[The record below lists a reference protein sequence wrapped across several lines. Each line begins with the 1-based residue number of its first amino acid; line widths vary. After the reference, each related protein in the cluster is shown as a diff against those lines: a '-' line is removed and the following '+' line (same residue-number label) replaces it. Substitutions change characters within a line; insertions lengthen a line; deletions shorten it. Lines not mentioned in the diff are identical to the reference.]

1 MTLGVEV
8 AYGTRHPWAP
18 PARLIVAWA
27 QAAAGRRASRAQ
39 LAIRIVT
46 PAESQHLNREFR
58 GQNRP
63 TNVLSFPAAAT
74 AAGDEAAMLGDL
86 AICARIV
93 AREASAQGKTLAA
106 HWAHMVVHGVLHL
119 VGYDHLRRED
129 ARRMERRERT
139 LLKKLGFPNP
149 YVMPD
154 HG

>member
-1 MTLGVEV
+1 MTLSVEV
-8 AYGTRHPWAP
+8 VYGTRHPWAP
-18 PARLIVAWA
+18 PARLIVGWA
-27 QAAAGRRASRAQ
+27 QAAAGRKAARAQ
-39 LAIRIVT
+39 LAVRIVT
-46 PAESQHLNREFR
+46 PAESQKLNREFR

-63 TNVLSFPAAAT
+63 TNVLSFPAAAA
-74 AAGDEAAMLGDL
+74 AAGDESPLLGDL

-93 AREASAQGKTLAA
+93 AREASQQGKSLAA

-119 VGYDHLRRED
+119 TGYDHTRRED

-149 YVMPD
+149 YLMPD